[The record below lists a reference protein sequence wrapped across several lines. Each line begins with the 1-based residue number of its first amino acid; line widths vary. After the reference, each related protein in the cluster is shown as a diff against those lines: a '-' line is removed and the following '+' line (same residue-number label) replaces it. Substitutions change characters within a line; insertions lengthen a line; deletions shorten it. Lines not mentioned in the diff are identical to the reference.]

1 MKKSR
6 KELSELIGKRTMH
19 VSEYDA
25 LVNEIAS
32 YLLMENITSDL
43 DSIMRDV
50 MQYRFENGIVE
61 ATVYSA
67 HELSKADLDD
77 IDQVLR
83 AEYPSANTYIVD
95 QKIDTSL
102 VGGVKIEFPGAQ
114 LDLSIF
120 SRLNL
125 FKRQVEA
132 GKI

>member
-6 KELSELIGKRTMH
+6 NELSELIGKRTMH
-19 VSEYDA
+19 VSEYGA
-25 LVNEIAS
+25 LVNEIAA

-50 MQYRFENGIVE
+50 MQYRFEHGIVE
-61 ATVYSA
+61 ATVLSA
-67 HELSKADLDD
+67 HELSKVDLDD

-83 AEYPSANTYIVD
+83 AEYPSATTYIVD

>member
-6 KELSELIGKRTMH
+6 NELSELIGKKTMH
-19 VSEYDA
+19 ITDYDA
-25 LVNEIAS
+25 LVNEIAA

-50 MQYRFENGIVE
+50 MQYRFAMGIVE

-67 HELSKADLDD
+67 HELSQTDLDD

-83 AEYPSANTYIVD
+83 TEYPQATSYIVD
-95 QKIDTSL
+95 QKIDTSV
-102 VGGVKIEFPGAQ
+102 VGGVKIEFPGAE

>member
-1 MKKSR
+1 MIKSR
-6 KELSELIGKRTMH
+6 NELSEIIGNKTMH
-19 VSEYDA
+19 ITDYDT
-25 LVNEIAS
+25 LVNEIAA
-32 YLLMENITSDL
+32 YLLTQNATADL

-50 MQYRFENGIVE
+50 MQYRFEQGVVE
-61 ATVYSA
+61 AIVYSA
-67 HELSKADLDD
+67 HELSQIDLDD

-83 AEYPSANTYIVD
+83 AEYPSAKSYIVD
-95 QKIDTSL
+95 QKIDTN
-102 VGGVKIEFPGAQ
+102 VIGGVKIEFPGAQ

>member
-6 KELSELIGKRTMH
+6 NELSELIGKKTMH
-19 VSEYDA
+19 ITDYDA
-25 LVNEIAS
+25 LVNEIAA

-50 MQYRFENGIVE
+50 MHYRFDQGIVE

-67 HELSKADLDD
+67 HELSQADLDD

-83 AEYPSANTYIVD
+83 TEYPSANSYIID
-95 QKIDTSL
+95 QKIDTSV
-102 VGGVKIEFPGAQ
+102 VGGVKIEFPGAE

>member
-6 KELSELIGKRTMH
+6 NELSELIGKRTMH

-25 LVNEIAS
+25 LVNEIAA

-61 ATVYSA
+61 ATVLSA

>member
-6 KELSELIGKRTMH
+6 NELSELIGKRTMH

-25 LVNEIAS
+25 LVNEIAA

-50 MQYRFENGIVE
+50 MQYRFEHGIVE
-61 ATVYSA
+61 ATVLSA
-67 HELSKADLDD
+67 HELSKVDLDD

-83 AEYPSANTYIVD
+83 AEYPSATTYIVD